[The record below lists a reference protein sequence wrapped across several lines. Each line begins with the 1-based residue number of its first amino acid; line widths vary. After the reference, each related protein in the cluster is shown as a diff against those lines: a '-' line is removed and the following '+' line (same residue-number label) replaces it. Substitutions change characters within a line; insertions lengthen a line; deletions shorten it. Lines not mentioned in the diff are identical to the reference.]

1 MTRLMLGK
9 RFENTAVGLAGRR
22 QRRKQ
27 PSLVNMRVKE
37 RDEVEVAMAK
47 LRVRRVSSFEE

>member
-9 RFENTAVGLAGRR
+9 PFENTAVGLAGRR

-27 PSLVNMRVKE
+27 PSLVNLRVKE

-47 LRVRRVSSFEE
+47 LRVRQFSSIGP